1 MKKNQFRFLFK
12 SKVLDKKLL
21 NDVKQ
26 NISQTIKNFDAYLIQ
41 SCNNFQN
48 FTGNDVDAF
57 YKKRNRDVSKT
68 FKKIILR
75 NITDNDLRLHINSSK
90 NVNFLSLDIYTSRF
104 FFNWVVIDFPAIYSC
119 IIFSTSR

>member
-1 MKKNQFRFLFK
+1 MKKNQFPFLFK

-26 NISQTIKNFDAYLIQ
+26 NISQIIKNFDAYLIQ

-57 YKKRNRDVSKT
+57 YKKRNRDVLKT

-90 NVNFLSLDIYTSRF
+90 NVNFLSLDIEELSNLPKPFRDIF
-104 FFNWVVIDFPAIYSC
+104 VKNFNKKVFCS
-119 IIFSTSR
+119 